1 VGVAGEIYLGGAGV
15 SRGYLNRA
23 DLTSEKF
30 IRDIYGGGEGRLY
43 RTGDLGRWLPDGNI
57 EFLGRIDDQVKIRG
71 YRIELGEIESVLQQ
85 SGLVRQAVIVAR
97 DDERGNKRLVGY
109 VVPEGSFDR
118 EGMMG
123 YLQGQLPDYMI
134 PALWLSMESI
144 PLTSNGKVDKR
155 KLPAVDAGELLSGQ
169 YVAPRNQTESVLAE
183 IWQDLLGV
191 DRVGIHDNF
200 FELGGD
206 SIKSIQLISQIK
218 KKFKIKISVK
228 QLFQAKHIIAL
239 ADYIEVLSIDVN
251 SSNGELYTIIEL

>member
-1 VGVAGEIYLGGAGV
+1 
-15 SRGYLNRA
+15 
-23 DLTSEKF
+23 
-30 IRDIYGGGEGRLY
+30 
-43 RTGDLGRWLPDGNI
+43 
-57 EFLGRIDDQVKIRG
+57 
-71 YRIELGEIESVLQQ
+71 
-85 SGLVRQAVIVAR
+85 
-97 DDERGNKRLVGY
+97 
-109 VVPEGSFDR
+109 
-118 EGMMG
+118 MG